1 MLSGL
6 IGIHGGRQQQ
16 AKSTSVPS
24 LPNRGWNFVVEQLAK
39 QRMSKLCPT
48 GRIGFEHAAPAKG
61 IERAITGFV
70 GQLGDGRRNRRT
82 ESRAQDAGRPR
93 IGHAVPGNTGEPGVE
108 QGGPGGQ
115 GIVAISWQAGAPAN
129 RPGELLEE

>member
-48 GRIGFEHAAPAKG
+48 GRIGFEHTASAKG
-61 IERAITGFV
+61 FERPITGFDTSGFACTIAAESISSPSTENSFQV
-70 GQLGDGRRNRRT
+70 VRNALPSDSPLR
-82 ESRAQDAGRPR
+82 
-93 IGHAVPGNTGEPGVE
+93 
-108 QGGPGGQ
+108 
-115 GIVAISWQAGAPAN
+115 
-129 RPGELLEE
+129 